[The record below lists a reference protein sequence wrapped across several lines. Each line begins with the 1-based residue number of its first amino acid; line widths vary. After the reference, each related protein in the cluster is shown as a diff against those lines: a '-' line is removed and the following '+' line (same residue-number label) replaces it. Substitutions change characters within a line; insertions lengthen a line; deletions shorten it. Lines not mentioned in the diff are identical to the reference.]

1 MTEQEQVL
9 HGNGASIGVTLAKG
23 WLVLAAV
30 RRGSGKVGDG
40 SRRGMAGVSA
50 GEASEGMKGYFWNA
64 QIMGPNNDR
73 RPNL

>member
-1 MTEQEQVL
+1 MTEQEHVL

-50 GEASEGMKGYFWNA
+50 GGGEGRDERVFLECTNN
-64 QIMGPNNDR
+64 GPK
-73 RPNL
+73 